1 MCAQPS
7 PYPPYC
13 RADPFEKNCNMD
25 FLIGITGADFVLMAA
40 DCSQARSIIVMKK
53 DMDKSIKLAPNAL
66 MLTSGPVG
74 DCTNFGEYIQKN
86 LKLNQLRNGPASLSP
101 LHTLSLPPLQPNY
114 PLTRMIRLTCG

>member
-1 MCAQPS
+1 
-7 PYPPYC
+7 
-13 RADPFEKNCNMD
+13 MD

-86 LKLNQLRNGPASLSP
+86 LKLNQLRNGLSLLSP
-101 LHTLSLPPLQPNY
+101 PSPHPTFISRP
-114 PLTRMIRLTCG
+114 TW